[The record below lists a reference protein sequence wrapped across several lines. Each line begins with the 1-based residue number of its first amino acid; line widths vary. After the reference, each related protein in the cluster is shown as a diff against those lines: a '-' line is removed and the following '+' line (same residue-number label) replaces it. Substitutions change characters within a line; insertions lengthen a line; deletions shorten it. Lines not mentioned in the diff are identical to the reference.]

1 VIIVSGRIHV
11 RPGRREAFLG
21 ASRDAIVAARRAPG
35 CADFIVAA
43 DPIETD
49 RVTVYEEWELDAA
62 LEAFRGAGPDS
73 ALMSDIVRASVS
85 RHRVSASG
93 PA

>member
-1 VIIVSGRIHV
+1 MIIVSGRIHV

-21 ASRDAIVAARRAPG
+21 ASRDEIVAARRAPG

-49 RVTVYEEWELDAA
+49 RVNVYEEWESDAA

-73 ALMSDIVRASVS
+73 ALMSDIVRARVS